1 MTDSVQVKLRQ
12 RAAIML
18 AICELVESFL
28 PEDDKVMPADV
39 TVKVG
44 DIDRSLSRAMDLPPA
59 ATWLD
64 D

>member
-1 MTDSVQVKLRQ
+1 VVTSDETAKPISAHIDSN
-12 RAAIML
+12 
-18 AICELVESFL
+18 FL

-44 DIDRSLSRAMDLPPA
+44 DIYRSLSRAMDLPPA
-59 ATWLD
+59 ASWLD